1 MGFSELMKRWHRRY
15 VEDEDEKT
23 HFSHSISYHNYFQG
37 YSEKKVLR
45 GEGKGYRIEREYTAP
60 YLAFTESK
68 RTWICFKLLYAA
80 LYLTSAALCLLTLI
94 SGARANDAD
103 WVAVFGVLQMVMA
116 LLMLIPAVNYM
127 IAPMY
132 MRMGQ
137 YNLSAKRLGLFAKP
151 ASALAVL
158 YLVMSL
164 IWYVVQG
171 TPPGSGDLLGLAF
184 QLFSVSA
191 VLALCILEHKMK
203 YKRIANPASDAK
215 GYDGNQIW

>member
-1 MGFSELMKRWHRRY
+1 MGFSELMKKWHRRY
-15 VEDEDEKT
+15 VEDEEEHT

-45 GEGKGYRIEREYTAP
+45 GDGKGYRIVREYTAP
-60 YLAFTESK
+60 YLYFTESK
-68 RTWICFKLLYAA
+68 RTWICFKLLYAV
-80 LYLTSAALCLLTLI
+80 LYLGFVALCLLALL
-94 SGARANDAD
+94 SDAGANKAG
-103 WVAVFGVLQMVMA
+103 WVAVFGVLQMIMA

-127 IAPMY
+127 AAPMY

-137 YNLSAKRLGLFAKP
+137 YNISAKRLGQYAKP

-158 YLVMSL
+158 YLVTSL
-164 IWYVVQG
+164 IWYAVHIALLK
-171 TPPGSGDLLGLAF
+171 SDDLLVLGF
-184 QLFSVSA
+184 QLLSVSA
-191 VLALCILEHKMK
+191 ILALCILEHRME